1 MIETPAAAAFA
12 DGFAQVLDFLSIGTN
27 DLIQYAMAID
37 RTNDEVNYL
46 YDPLNPGVLR
56 LIAMTIKAGQRAK
69 IPVAMCGEMAGDLS
83 CTRLL
88 IGMGLRSFSVHP
100 SILLEVKRVINA
112 TAFAEVQQL
121 ADKALKAA
129 DLERFKNLVRQL
141 SLGVETADPA

>member
-1 MIETPAAAAFA
+1 
-12 DGFAQVLDFLSIGTN
+12 
-27 DLIQYAMAID
+27 
-37 RTNDEVNYL
+37 
-46 YDPLNPGVLR
+46 
-56 LIAMTIKAGQRAK
+56 
-69 IPVAMCGEMAGDLS
+69 MCGEMAGDLS

-121 ADKALKAA
+121 AEKALKAA

-141 SLGVETADPA
+141 SLGVETTDPA